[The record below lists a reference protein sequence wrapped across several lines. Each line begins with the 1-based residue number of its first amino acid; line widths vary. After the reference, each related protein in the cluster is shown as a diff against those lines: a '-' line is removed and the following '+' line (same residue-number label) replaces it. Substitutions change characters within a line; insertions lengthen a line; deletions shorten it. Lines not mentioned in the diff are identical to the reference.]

1 MATSGSSP
9 KAAIS
14 PCGNRYLGIKI
25 RTGSSTKLLRD
36 FLQGKFPEGKAMEV
50 VVGDEP
56 VAWVMETTT
65 ADRILLVGDATHHTD
80 SITGRGILNAM
91 RIGTIAGEV
100 VAKAIVAGDVTKA
113 GLKEYEDRWRAAIG
127 MNLERS
133 YEYKESF
140 IKLHDEDLNKLLGP
154 LATEDISK
162 MDMRGVLRGCSK
174 CAHLVLRPYVLVVS
188 ILVVS
193 RKLHLSVVRHYD
205 VPH

>member
-1 MATSGSSP
+1 
-9 KAAIS
+9 
-14 PCGNRYLGIKI
+14 
-25 RTGSSTKLLRD
+25 
-36 FLQGKFPEGKAMEV
+36 MEV

-162 MDMRGVLRGCSK
+162 MDMRGVLRGVFKMCPFCAQAICPCRVYTSGLKEVASLCCST
-174 CAHLVLRPYVLVVS
+174 LRRSPLA
-188 ILVVS
+188 
-193 RKLHLSVVRHYD
+193 
-205 VPH
+205 